1 MASETREAGQD
12 GHRLRMVAERTLL
25 DGEQLERMLASAADP
40 PPDTSETVRRILQ
53 RKREFGITR
62 LGSITE
68 LDRIGIPVVQ
78 AVRPLSRSV
87 SVNQGKG
94 LAYPQAAI
102 SALMESL
109 EGWASERVPADRV
122 EFASFHFMDR
132 QGYWSHLAGE
142 GHRDETIAWIHGWDL
157 LTSRALP
164 VPLALVDTAYT
175 IPSPHPHWLSRN
187 TTGLAA
193 GTSWKGA
200 IEHAC
205 FEVLERHARC
215 AALRM
220 PHFFDR
226 YQVDSRS
233 VLAGAAGEIIDRLIS
248 ADCSVGIW
256 SIPTEHGL
264 PVYWCHVME
273 SELQAPLAPWPA
285 EGFGCDWTHDRAL
298 AKALLEAC
306 QSRLGIISAA
316 REDITGHIYHYQD
329 ARRLLAWRRQLAV
342 SALPYPPAAGTEA
355 NNNPSALPLEALH
368 RAGAR
373 AVIVVELFSDENIPL
388 HVVRVVTPP
397 LETDPEFQ
405 NGA

>member
-1 MASETREAGQD
+1 
-12 GHRLRMVAERTLL
+12 
-25 DGEQLERMLASAADP
+25 MLAAPVQPPRDP
-40 PPDTSETVRRILQ
+40 LETVRRILE

-68 LDRIGIPVVQ
+68 LDRIGIPVAQV
-78 AVRPLSRSV
+78 VRPLSRSV

-94 LAYPQAAI
+94 LTHGQAAI

-109 EGWASERVPADRV
+109 EGWSSERIPTERV
-122 EFASFHFMDR
+122 ELADFRSMNG
-132 QGYWSHLAGE
+132 QGYWSHLADDGK
-142 GHRDETIAWIHGWDL
+142 RNETLAWIKGWDL
-157 LTSRALP
+157 FSSRAVP

-175 IPSPHPHWLSRN
+175 IPSPHPAWLPRN

-193 GTSWKGA
+193 GTSWRGA

-205 FEVLERHARC
+205 FEALERHARC
-215 AALRM
+215 AAM
-220 PHFFDR
+220 KIPHFFDR
-226 YQVDSRS
+226 YQLDSRS
-233 VLAGAAGEIIDRLIS
+233 VLAGAAGEIVGRLLS
-248 ADCSVGIW
+248 AGCSVGIW

-273 SELQAPLAPWPA
+273 SDQQAPLAPWPA
-285 EGFGCDWTHDRAL
+285 EGFGCDRTHDRAL

-316 REDITGHIYHYQD
+316 REDMAGHIYRYQD
-329 ARRLLAWRRQLAV
+329 ARELSAWRRRLAIRG
-342 SALPYPPAAGTEA
+342 LPYPAPEAADLNTD
-355 NNNPSALPLEALH
+355 PSPLPVEALR
-368 RAGAR
+368 RAGAE
-373 AVIVVELFSDENIPL
+373 AVIVVVLFSDETIPL

-405 NGA
+405 NGV